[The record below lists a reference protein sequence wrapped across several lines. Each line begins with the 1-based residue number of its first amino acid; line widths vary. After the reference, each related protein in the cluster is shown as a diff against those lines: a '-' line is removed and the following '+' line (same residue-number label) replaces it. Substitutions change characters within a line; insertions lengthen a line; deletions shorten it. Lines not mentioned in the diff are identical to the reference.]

1 MEKMMNPNTF
11 FTGASAIFW
20 GLTLTLMGSI
30 ALAATVGGYELA
42 RTVIVAAGAY
52 SVIGLAYGL
61 WAALRAVAR
70 ASGPLP

>member
-11 FTGASAIFW
+11 FTGTSAIFW
-20 GLTLTLMGSI
+20 GLTLTLMGLI
-30 ALAATVGGYELA
+30 ALAATIGGYQLA
-42 RTVIVAAGAY
+42 RIVLVAAGVY

-61 WAALRAVAR
+61 WTALRAVAR